1 MPEGDTIFRTA
12 ERLRQCLL
20 DQTIQSADSPARW
33 CDPQPL
39 VGGRVRDVQARGK
52 HLLIHMDPGPAIHS
66 HMGMTGSWH
75 VYQPGERWQ
84 KPARRA
90 ALVLDVKTW
99 VSVCFSPK
107 TLELLSPDR
116 LRRHPLLERL
126 GPDLLAEQFDLP
138 EVLRR
143 FRTQESTPLGEA
155 VMNQAIVCGI
165 GNVYK
170 SEVLFLEQR
179 NPFTVVA
186 NCSDE
191 QLLAIVHRAQVLMRA
206 NLQGFARRT
215 RHRSDGG
222 RLWVY
227 GRQGQA
233 CYRCGTAIR
242 LRRQGDLG
250 RTTYW
255 CPACQGPEE

>member
-12 ERLRQCLL
+12 ERLRQCLFG
-20 DQTIQSADSPARW
+20 QTILSADSPTRLL
-33 CDPQPL
+33 DPQPL
-39 VGGRVRDVQARGK
+39 VGRRVSDVQARGK
-52 HLLIHMDPGPAIHS
+52 HLLLHVDQSPTIHS

-75 VYQPGERWQ
+75 VYKPGERWQ
-84 KPARRA
+84 KPVHRA
-90 ALVLDVKTW
+90 ALVLEVADAVC
-99 VSVCFSPK
+99 VCFSPK
-107 TLELLSPDR
+107 TLELLTPTR
-116 LRRHPLLERL
+116 LRRHPLLQRL
-126 GPDLLAEQFDLP
+126 GPDLLAEQLDVA
-138 EVLRR
+138 EILRR
-143 FRTQESTPLGEA
+143 FRGQDSMPLGEA

-179 NPFTVVA
+179 DPFAFVA
-186 NCSDE
+186 GLSDE
-191 QLLAIVHRAQVLMRA
+191 QLESLVDRARTLMRA
-206 NLQGFARRT
+206 NLQGFQRRT
-215 RHRSDGG
+215 RHRPDGG

-233 CYRCGTAIR
+233 CFRCGTPIR

-255 CPACQGPEE
+255 CPQCQG